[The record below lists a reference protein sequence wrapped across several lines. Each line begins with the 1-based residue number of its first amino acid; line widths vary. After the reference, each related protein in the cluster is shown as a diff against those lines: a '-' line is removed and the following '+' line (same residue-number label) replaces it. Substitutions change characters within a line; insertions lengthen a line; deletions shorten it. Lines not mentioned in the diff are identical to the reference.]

1 MVMIKILCIG
11 INEVIL
17 ILKLVIYNIYV
28 CKKYVKIG
36 LVVLLVKIIFFRYI
50 ILFDNVNSNIN
61 DILYIEIYF

>member
-1 MVMIKILCIG
+1 MIKILCIG
-11 INEVIL
+11 INEGIL

-36 LVVLLVKIIFFRYI
+36 LVVLLVKIIFFRYY
-50 ILFDNVNSNIN
+50 FVDNVNLNIN

>member
-1 MVMIKILCIG
+1 MIKILCIG

-28 CKKYVKIG
+28 CKKYVEIG
-36 LVVLLVKIIFFRYI
+36 LVVLLVKLFFLVI
-50 ILFDNVNSNIN
+50 ILFDNVNLNIN